1 MRVELEYKDI
11 IFLRDYLLEEASG
24 MDKKVKESYMDEKT
38 PLEEISSLGKTRD
51 NLNKIASII
60 KQQLNHKYGDGE

>member
-1 MRVELEYKDI
+1 MRVEIEYKDI
-11 IFLRDYLLEEASG
+11 IFLKDYLLEQANG
-24 MDKKVKESYMDEKT
+24 MDKKVKESYMDEET

-60 KQQLNHKYGDGE
+60 KQQLNTKYGDGE

>member
-60 KQQLNHKYGDGE
+60 KQQLNYKYGDGE

>member
-1 MRVELEYKDI
+1 MRVEIEYKDI
-11 IFLRDYLLEEASG
+11 IFLKDYLLEQASG
-24 MDKKVKESYMDEKT
+24 MDKKVKESYMDEET

-60 KQQLNHKYGDGE
+60 KQQLNTKYGDGE